1 MFMNR
6 KLSAYWFTLDISFDP
21 PLEIVGECED
31 PKGENAY
38 GAILEIGVT
47 DVSEEDA
54 KYCALSFVHEIGGWD
69 RSQYSVTFSRV
80 GILDKDA
87 MQKDIYGAPDVKDS
101 LIQDPS
107 ERGVWYK
114 SGFGFYTDEDE

>member
-1 MFMNR
+1 MNTE
-6 KLSAYWFTLDISFDP
+6 LTTYWLTLDISFDP
-21 PLEIVGECED
+21 PLQIADEYEEPTGEV
-31 PKGENAY
+31 AY

-54 KYCALSFVHEIGGWD
+54 KYRALSLIHEVGGWD
-69 RSQYSVTFSRV
+69 RSRYSVTFNRV

-87 MQKDIYGAPDVKDS
+87 MQKEIYGDTGVKES

-114 SGFGFYTDEDE
+114 SGFAFYTDEDE